1 MNSTLRIMTAGSVD
15 DGKSTLIGRL
25 LYDLNLITDDV
36 LSDLRAASLRNG
48 RGALDLSL
56 YTDGLVAEREQ
67 GITIDV
73 AYRYFRY
80 QDRAYILCDA
90 PGHVQYTRNMVCA
103 ASQADVALIMI
114 DARSGPTEQTKRH
127 VRVAQMLN
135 VAHLVFVVN
144 KLDLVDYSQ
153 ERYQQ
158 VCDQLNVLAPA
169 VVIPVSALDGE
180 NIVHPSKKIGW
191 YVGPTLMH
199 LLAKLSANSRF
210 PETAALRFTIQSVM
224 RPTGKV
230 AEHLHDFR
238 ALAGR
243 VESGEISVGQTVQI
257 NSCAEIS
264 NRTTTV
270 KAIYRHGQP
279 ALSATAGDSISVV
292 LSDDVGAARGDVIAG
307 ANEVIHASQTVEAQW
322 CWMNDK
328 PATIGQR
335 ILVKQATRTVQGKI
349 IGIDAKLDLS
359 TGQFYS
365 TADETEPTLATNEIG
380 QVRLQMA
387 YPLLI
392 DDYKTLP
399 RTGSLLLID
408 PQKLDTL
415 GAAVIAKC
423 ETSYLSKPALRAA
436 ASIPA

>member
-1 MNSTLRIMTAGSVD
+1 MNSTLRIMTAGNVD

-48 RGALDLSL
+48 RGELDLSL

-80 QDRAYILCDA
+80 QERAYILCDA

-153 ERYQQ
+153 VRYQQ
-158 VCDQLNVLAPA
+158 VCDQLTGLATA
-169 VVIPVSALDGE
+169 TIIPVSALDGE
-180 NIVHPSKKIGW
+180 NIVHPSKKISW
-191 YVGPTLMH
+191 YVGPTLME
-199 LLAKLSANSRF
+199 LLANLSANARF
-210 PETAALRFTIQSVM
+210 PATAALRFTIQSVM

-243 VESGEISVGQTVQI
+243 VESGEIYVGQTVQI
-257 NSCAEIS
+257 NSCVEAI
-264 NRTTTV
+264 NRTTIV
-270 KAIYRHGQP
+270 QSIYRHGQSAQR
-279 ALSATAGDSISVV
+279 ALAGDSISVV
-292 LSDDVGAARGDVIAG
+292 LADDVGAARGDVIA
-307 ANEVIHASQTVEAQW
+307 ASHEVINTSQTVQAQW
-322 CWMNDK
+322 CWMHEK

-349 IGIDAKLDLS
+349 VGIDAKMDLS

-365 TADETEPTLATNEIG
+365 TANQGEPTLTANEIG

-415 GAAVIAKC
+415 GAAVIA
-423 ETSYLSKPALRAA
+423 EPSEAVLP
-436 ASIPA
+436 

>member
-36 LSDLRAASLRNG
+36 LSDLRSASLRNG
-48 RGALDLSL
+48 RGELDLSL

-153 ERYQQ
+153 VRYQQ
-158 VCDQLNVLAPA
+158 VCDQLTRLATA
-169 VVIPVSALDGE
+169 TIMPVSALDGE
-180 NIVHPSKKIGW
+180 NIVHPSKKIIW
-191 YVGPTLMH
+191 YGGPTLME
-199 LLAKLSANSRF
+199 LLASLSANARF
-210 PETAALRFTIQSVM
+210 PATAALRFTIQSVM

-243 VESGEISVGQTVQI
+243 VESGEIYVGQTVQI
-257 NSCAEIS
+257 NSCVEAI
-264 NRTTTV
+264 NRTTIV
-270 KAIYRHGQP
+270 QSIYRHGQSAQR
-279 ALSATAGDSISVV
+279 ALAGDSISVV
-292 LSDDVGAARGDVIAG
+292 LADDVGAARGDVIASSH
-307 ANEVIHASQTVEAQW
+307 EVINTSQTVHAQW
-322 CWMNDK
+322 CWMNEK

-349 IGIDAKLDLS
+349 VGIDAKMDLS

-365 TADETEPTLATNEIG
+365 TANQGEPTLTANEIG

-415 GAAVIAKC
+415 GAAVIA
-423 ETSYLSKPALRAA
+423 EPSEAVLA
-436 ASIPA
+436 